1 MKRKVRRCSVSR
13 VTSSAPRLR
22 TARSRYS
29 RSGSLGV
36 GRGQRR
42 SVEVSRGQK
51 RSIMVSIW
59 TSPECVPAVAAAE
72 AEVPPGHGVAQQGG
86 GLLPPVVPRLL
97 TLLLHLAS
105 LLPAPTHLQHIPF
118 NLHFNCRYSVASE
131 KSSVAQQYFYK
142 NIFKTVLT
150 LLLECFW
157 VK

>member
-1 MKRKVRRCSVSR
+1 MF
-13 VTSSAPRLR
+13 
-22 TARSRYS
+22 YNIF
-29 RSGSLGV
+29 
-36 GRGQRR
+36 RGQ
-42 SVEVSRGQK
+42 Q
-51 RSIMVSIW
+51 RSILISIW

-97 TLLLHLAS
+97 ALLLHLAA

>member
-1 MKRKVRRCSVSR
+1 MF
-13 VTSSAPRLR
+13 
-22 TARSRYS
+22 YNIF
-29 RSGSLGV
+29 
-36 GRGQRR
+36 RGQ
-42 SVEVSRGQK
+42 Q
-51 RSIMVSIW
+51 RSILISIW

-97 TLLLHLAS
+97 ALLLHLAS

-142 NIFKTVLT
+142 NICKIVLT
-150 LLLECFW
+150 LLLEVIFLGK
-157 VK
+157 VS